1 MLAKLHYLT
10 KHTKSF
16 RESILKLME
25 GWRED
30 VSEKLTTDIALCF
43 ADDGTTPKNAQGHL
57 ANDLLNK
64 KEQDFLIQLI
74 CPFQALDTLI
84 PPEIDI
90 GKTGLCL
97 TVSA

>member
-1 MLAKLHYLT
+1 
-10 KHTKSF
+10 
-16 RESILKLME
+16 ME